1 MVGWNLNITVFAQ
14 GRSCLRAKYTKG
26 DRLIFTFEGPHKNER
41 SMMEIV
47 RVCVWALLY
56 LDPSTH
62 PDVPLRTAKHPIA
75 DAALDASGPL
85 RDA

>member
-14 GRSCLRAKYTKG
+14 RSSCLRAKYTKG
-26 DRLIFTFEGPHKNER
+26 ERLIFTFEGPHKKQS
-41 SMMEIV
+41 SMMEVV
-47 RVCVWALLY
+47 RVWVWALLY

-62 PDVPLRTAKHPIA
+62 PDVPLRTVQHPSA

-85 RDA
+85 RNA